1 MWDFLEKGGQ
11 KGDPKALKSAV
22 DTLITAARQKD
33 AGQREAGKGV
43 DWNTLDWVFLTIICE
58 ASALVLDER
67 FDKVLELYKDE

>member
-22 DTLITAARQKD
+22 DTLIAATRQKD
-33 AGQREAGKGV
+33 AGQRKAGKGV
-43 DWNTLDWVFLTIICE
+43 DWNTLETIICE

-67 FDKVLELYKDE
+67 FDKVLELYKDSEKH